1 MSKPSGDNT
10 YVTTRELASELRSM
24 RWEFRFL
31 IAMQSLTLL
40 GIGYKLKL
48 PGVETALSALPLL

>member
-1 MSKPSGDNT
+1 MSKPSGDG

-31 IAMQSLTLL
+31 LAMQSLAIL

-48 PGVETALSALPLL
+48 PGVAEVVSALPFL